1 MGLLAPTTSIPKT
14 PLALTL
20 LTLTLLVACTP
31 PGGKTAAD
39 GEAKPAA
46 ATTTNDLD
54 AVPAKTTTLG
64 VRVVA
69 ARTGTLTVQRT
80 SSATIQAD
88 RDSNVAAQS
97 GGNVVRVL
105 ATEGEQ
111 VRAGQVVVQLDD
123 SQQRQALENA
133 RLQVQQAQINLN
145 QTRTTTGQATTSLNA
160 AVQAAQATLS
170 QAQQNAQSS
179 ESLYGLGGIS
189 LADLQS
195 ARAQLATAQSQ
206 LAQAR
211 NSLAQNGQNAQGSV
225 PLQQAQLAS
234 AQAGVRQAEE
244 NLARTAVRAPFAGTV
259 ASLNVQVGEF
269 AGQGSTVFRLVDP
282 GSIKVK
288 FNATPADA
296 AALTAGTTLNL
307 GYGGVNYVATVQ
319 DSPSIAGTDR
329 LVPITAR
336 VQGGGKLPVGASAQA
351 RYRATLG
358 QGILVPSGAVQVDN
372 GENSV
377 YLAAGNVARRQ
388 AVTVVAES
396 GGQVAVRGLEAGAQV
411 ISPVP
416 PSLQDGAGIRV
427 ETAAG
432 AGSAESQ
439 TGEAP

>member
-1 MGLLAPTTSIPKT
+1 MVEKRL
-14 PLALTL
+14 PLALTV

-31 PGGKTAAD
+31 PGGNTAAAE

-46 ATTTNDLD
+46 AATGTGTSNDLD
-54 AVPAKTTTLG
+54 AAPAKTTTLG
-64 VRVVA
+64 VRVVPA
-69 ARTGTLTVQRT
+69 KSGTLSVERT

-105 ATEGEQ
+105 VTEGEQ

-179 ESLYGLGGIS
+179 ESLYALGGIS

-211 NSLAQNGQNAQGSV
+211 NSLSQNGQNAQGSV
-225 PLQQAQLAS
+225 PLQQAQLSS
-234 AQAGVRQAEE
+234 AQAGVRQADE
-244 NLARTAVRAPFAGTV
+244 NLSRTAVRAPFAGTV

-282 GSIKVK
+282 GSIKVQ
-288 FNATPADA
+288 FNATTADA
-296 AALTAGTTLNL
+296 AALTAGTQLNL

-319 DSPSIAGTDR
+319 DSPRIAGADR

-336 VQGGGKLPVGASAQA
+336 VQGGAALPVGASAQA

-358 QGILVPSGAVQVDN
+358 QGVLIPSGAVQVDG
-372 GENSV
+372 GENAV
-377 YLAAGNVARRQ
+377 YLAEGKSARRQ
-388 AVTVVAES
+388 TVTVVAES
-396 GGQVAVRGLEAGAQV
+396 GGQVAVRGLDAGAQV

-416 PSLQDGAGIRV
+416 PSLQDGASIRV
-427 ETAAG
+427 ETAATPTTT
-432 AGSAESQ
+432 AGSS

>member
-1 MGLLAPTTSIPKT
+1 
-14 PLALTL
+14 
-20 LTLTLLVACTP
+20 
-31 PGGKTAAD
+31 
-39 GEAKPAA
+39 
-46 ATTTNDLD
+46 
-54 AVPAKTTTLG
+54 
-64 VRVVA
+64 
-69 ARTGTLTVQRT
+69 
-80 SSATIQAD
+80 
-88 RDSNVAAQS
+88 
-97 GGNVVRVL
+97 
-105 ATEGEQ
+105 
-111 VRAGQVVVQLDD
+111 
-123 SQQRQALENA
+123 
-133 RLQVQQAQINLN
+133 
-145 QTRTTTGQATTSLNA
+145 
-160 AVQAAQATLS
+160 
-170 QAQQNAQSS
+170 
-179 ESLYGLGGIS
+179 
-189 LADLQS
+189 
-195 ARAQLATAQSQ
+195 
-206 LAQAR
+206 
-211 NSLAQNGQNAQGSV
+211 
-225 PLQQAQLAS
+225 
-234 AQAGVRQAEE
+234 
-244 NLARTAVRAPFAGTV
+244 
-259 ASLNVQVGEF
+259 VQVGEF

>member
-1 MGLLAPTTSIPKT
+1 MTEKT
-14 PLALTL
+14 RFPLALTL

-31 PGGKTAAD
+31 PGGKTAAAE

-46 ATTTNDLD
+46 VTSNDLD
-54 AVPAKTTTLG
+54 AAPAKTTTLG

-69 ARTGTLTVQRT
+69 AKTGTLTVQRT

-105 ATEGEQ
+105 VNEGEQ
-111 VRAGQVVVQLDD
+111 VSAGQVVVQLDD

-133 RLQVQQAQINLN
+133 RLQVQQAQINLS

-179 ESLYGLGGIS
+179 ESLYKLGGIS

-211 NSLAQNGQNAQGSV
+211 NSLSQNGQNAQGSV

-244 NLARTAVRAPFAGTV
+244 NLARTAVRAPFGGLV

-296 AALTAGTTLNL
+296 AALTAGTQLNL
-307 GYGGVNYVATVQ
+307 GYGGINYVATVQ

-358 QGILVPSGAVQVDN
+358 QGVLIPSGAVQVDS
-372 GENSV
+372 GENAV
-377 YLAAGNVARRQ
+377 YLASGSVARRQ

-396 GGQVAVRGLEAGAQV
+396 GGQVAVRGLDAGAQV

-416 PSLQDGAGIRV
+416 PSLQDGASIRI
-427 ETAAG
+427 ETAASG
-432 AGSAESQ
+432 TTAGD
-439 TGEAP
+439 AP